1 MTTKNLAAE
10 EYLCQQQLE
19 ILQLR
24 EIVSGLYRA
33 GEDRQSDVFY
43 QYEALL
49 SRKCAEYLQLT
60 CALEH
65 R

>member
-19 ILQLR
+19 ILRLR
-24 EIVSGLYRA
+24 EVVSGLYRA
-33 GEDRQSDVFY
+33 GVDRQSDVFY
-43 QYEALL
+43 QYEAML
-49 SRKCAEYLQLT
+49 SRKCDEYQQL
-60 CALEH
+60 CLALEQ

>member
-24 EIVSGLYRA
+24 EVVSGLYRA

-49 SRKCAEYLQLT
+49 NRKCAEYLQLT